1 VNPGVC
7 VQNMDLNRLYEP
19 LLNDVDA
26 TKPSPGVRA
35 DIAGP
40 GLRRDD
46 KPFQPCL
53 TLVDPQGM
61 AGAIDSPLCS
71 DALVNAAISAL
82 VANLISLVQ
91 LGEAEWL
98 FYARDT
104 THYSKVRRYV
114 PDFYR
119 LRVMIEAVDRLQSA
133 GLIEH
138 QQTRP
143 SPSARYRS
151 RIRPTEALRASICEV
166 PMAATYF
173 NRRELVVLRGADGQP
188 LPYRETSSV
197 YAMRRDVTAHNAF
210 LQGFD
215 ITLVHPEAHY
225 DEHGYLVIDGHRL
238 NPNRTSYH
246 RIFNGCFTRGGRWY
260 GPWWQSVPSRCRTGI
275 RINGEPT
282 CEPDIPGCH
291 MRLLSARAGVK
302 LGASDPYEG
311 LDLPRKEV
319 KLAINVMLNAPSWP
333 RARAALI
340 ANLPDDD
347 GSTVRARVDRLRTA
361 IQRRFPALD
370 PFWVTGYG
378 LTLQRI
384 DADICQR
391 LQRRLRDRGVPVLS
405 VHDSFVV
412 PQSAREF
419 TTGVMHEEFDRACDR
434 LRAEKSEPTN

>member
-1 VNPGVC
+1 
-7 VQNMDLNRLYEP
+7 VQNMDLNLLYEP
-19 LLNDVDA
+19 LLNDVDTTCLPNPVDFEWA
-26 TKPSPGVRA
+26 RA
-35 DIAGP
+35 DLASP

-53 TLVDPQGM
+53 TLVDPH
-61 AGAIDSPLCS
+61 AGTATLGLPSGS

-82 VANLISLVQ
+82 VANLVSLAQV
-91 LGEAEWL
+91 GEAEWL
-98 FYARDT
+98 FYARDNN
-104 THYSKVRRYV
+104 HYALVHRYV

-119 LRVMIEAVDRLQSA
+119 RRVMIEAVDRLQEA

-143 SPSARYRS
+143 SPRARYRS
-151 RIRPTEALRASICEV
+151 RLRPSEALRAGICEL
-166 PMAATYF
+166 PTTATQF
-173 NRRELVVLRGADGQP
+173 VRRELIVLRGADGQP
-188 LPYRETSSV
+188 LPYRESARV
-197 YAMRRDVTAHNAF
+197 YAMRRDVIAHNAF

-215 ITLVHPEAHY
+215 ITLVHPEAYY
-225 DEHGYLVIDGHRL
+225 DDQGYLVIDGRRL
-238 NPNRTSYH
+238 NPNRITYH
-246 RIFNGCFTRGGRWY
+246 RIFNGRFRRGGRWY
-260 GPWWQSVPSRCRTGI
+260 GPWWQSVPSRCRAGI

-302 LGASDPYEG
+302 LGVGDPYEG
-311 LDLPRKEV
+311 LDLPRKDV

-347 GSTVRARVDRLRTA
+347 GSTVGARVDRLRTA

-405 VHDSFVV
+405 VHDSFVA